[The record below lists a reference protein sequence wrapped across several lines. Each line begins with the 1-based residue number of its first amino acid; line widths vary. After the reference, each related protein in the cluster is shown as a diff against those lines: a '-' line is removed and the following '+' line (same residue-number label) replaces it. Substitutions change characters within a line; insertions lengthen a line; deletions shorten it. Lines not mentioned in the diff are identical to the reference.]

1 MGKLRFFLTCDITFT
16 GTIKLKTYS
25 LPRSVSLFQKTS
37 SRPLNR
43 PLQTRPAAVPK
54 QPHFGNH
61 LHIKQLNYGSTI
73 PNVHRCCNKDSKNFQ
88 VVNAPAILRQFFRHS
103 ATTSPRCIQMEK
115 AAAVEAA
122 AEARQRRGK
131 GMAKAR
137 RRRGE
142 GASNAR
148 QRRGKGVAKARRRCG
163 EGAAN
168 AR

>member
-1 MGKLRFFLTCDITFT
+1 MGKLRFFLTWDITFT

-43 PLQTRPAAVPK
+43 PLKTRPAAVPK
-54 QPHFGNH
+54 QPQFGNH

-88 VVNAPAILRQFFRHS
+88 VENAPAILRQFCRHS
-103 ATTSPRCIQMEK
+103 ATSPRCIQMEK
-115 AAAVEAA
+115 AAAGEAV
-122 AEARQRRGK
+122 AEAQ
-131 GMAKAR
+131 

-142 GASNAR
+142 GGSSSGWDTAVSASDHI
-148 QRRGKGVAKARRRCG
+148 
-163 EGAAN
+163 AASH
-168 AR
+168 